1 MERDQI
7 FTVAAAAL
15 SGLAG
20 AVGAI
25 GALTAL
31 RRSSTSLGSCREQL
45 STLGHLRLAAVR
57 DLVEKLEDDTKHDF
71 ESLAIVSLLDL
82 PAAAAGAFSDEE
94 WEESVWSLAQ
104 EDAVSPAEVIAV
116 MKRHGLG
123 VGAVIPLSETPKS
136 R

>member
-31 RRSSTSLGSCREQL
+31 RRSSNSLGTCREQL
-45 STLGHLRLAAVR
+45 STLGHLRIAVVR
-57 DLVEKLEDDTKHDF
+57 ELVEKLEGDDGGDF
-71 ESLAIVSLLDL
+71 ESLALVSLLDL

-94 WEESVWSLAQ
+94 WEEAVWSAAQ
-104 EDAVSPAEVIAV
+104 EDAVTSTEVTAA
-116 MKRHGLG
+116 MKRHGLS
-123 VGAVIPLSETPKS
+123 VGAVVPPHD
-136 R
+136 RD

>member
-25 GALTAL
+25 GAITAL
-31 RRSSTSLGSCREQL
+31 RRSSNSLGSCREQL

-57 DLVEKLEDDTKHDF
+57 DLVENLEGDEERGF
-71 ESLAIVSLLDL
+71 ESLALVSLLDL

-104 EDAVSPAEVIAV
+104 EDAVSSTDVIAV
-116 MKRHGLG
+116 MRRHGLG
-123 VGAVIPLSETPKS
+123 VGAVIPRS
-136 R
+136 